1 MNGNLFILIQA
12 LYKLL
17 AYSSLPTIG
26 KVHKVMQHHDWR
38 DAPYIAYLGGF
49 NAK

>member
-26 KVHKVMQHHDWR
+26 KVHIRLCNIM
-38 DAPYIAYLGGF
+38 IGETLLI
-49 NAK
+49 